1 MLPPRQFPPMISR
14 GFTMLSTRLPSP
26 PSSRTGRRQ
35 AFFACLA
42 TAAIVVGQLVLVG
55 RVSAGATGDGSVS
68 DNILTA
74 EVRFDSPPTASACVW
89 EPVSG
94 VRPITVTNGGESHT
108 ETLVY
113 KACDDRI
120 VSYHWVRNNAP
131 GRVAESAR
139 SRVSRAINMLL
150 VRTAPSMNNMV
161 VNVGMWFWVPRSLW
175 KPVSV
180 TAWVAT
186 PLGPVSVTVTGK
198 PHLLTYSP
206 GDGNNS
212 VRCVGPGQAWS
223 VRHRDTDESSCMY
236 TYGSA
241 SHTRRGGTFS
251 ASTSITWNVSWTSN
265 LGIGGPL
272 PNVRTSLPMTA
283 RVNEVQV
290 LLR

>member
-1 MLPPRQFPPMISR
+1 MLAPRLFPPMISR
-14 GFTMLSTRLPSP
+14 GFTMHSTGL
-26 PSSRTGRRQ
+26 SSRFTCHARRWR
-35 AFFACLA
+35 AFFAGVA
-42 TAAIVVGQLVLVG
+42 VVVMAGQCAGLG
-55 RVSAGATGDGSVS
+55 PAHAGASGDGSVS
-68 DNILTA
+68 DDILTA
-74 EVRFDSPPTASACVW
+74 EVRFDSAPTASTCVW

-94 VRPITVTNGGESHT
+94 VSPITVTNGSVSHS

-113 KACDDRI
+113 KACDNRI
-120 VSYHWVRNNAP
+120 VSYHWIRNNAP

-150 VRTAPSMNNMV
+150 VRTAPSTKDLV

-198 PHLLTYSP
+198 PHVLTYSP

-212 VRCVGPGQAWS
+212 VRCVGPGRPWAARNQ
-223 VRHRDTDESSCMY
+223 DTDESACMY
-236 TYGSA
+236 TYRSA
-241 SHTRRGGTFS
+241 SHTRRVGTFS
-251 ASTSITWNVSWTSN
+251 ANASITWNVSWTSN

-272 PNVRTSLPMTA
+272 PNVRTSLPMAA